1 MKHGAAAR
9 VRARLPAAR
18 AALALL
24 LASTWGCGSRR
35 EPEPAPQAS
44 ETTPDRLATD
54 EVVTEAP
61 VAFGMPLP
69 PGMRLTRYFS
79 DAAYFSGRVSVEEA
93 LAHVRQHVLTR
104 DVEMRTNRV
113 LISQAYIREDER
125 SRLFRIEISSIDDGS
140 QIHIQDITPEPVT
153 QGLTVEERWRRAGR
167 KPDGTLLNPKEMY

>member
-1 MKHGAAAR
+1 MKHGRAAR
-9 VRARLPAAR
+9 ARARLPAAS
-18 AALALL
+18 AVLALL
-24 LASTWGCGSRR
+24 LASTWGCSSRR
-35 EPEPAPQAS
+35 ERGPAPEVS
-44 ETTPDRLATD
+44 EATPDRLTTD

-79 DAAYFSGRVSVEEA
+79 DAAYFSGRVSVEDA

-104 DVEMRTNRV
+104 DVEMRTSRV

-125 SRLFRIEISSIDDGS
+125 RRLFRIEISSVDDGS

-153 QGLTVEERWRRAGR
+153 QGLSVEERWRRAGR
-167 KPDGTLLNPKEMY
+167 NPDGSMLNPKEMY